1 MSGRR
6 SAALA
11 GLAACSTLALLS
23 TTTGR
28 ASDHLDGPRATADP
42 QADIAD
48 VFAFT
53 SPNQPERLVL
63 AMTITPFASAASRFS
78 SEVDYVF
85 RVRRVTAVQPLALD
99 TTALDVICGFDD
111 GSIQRADCSAPGG
124 RHATVLVGD
133 LSGGSAQAT
142 MPLFAGLRSDPSFF
156 DRQGALA
163 TLASGRTLF
172 TGQNAFAGA
181 SVLALVVEVDALAFA
196 PPPDPDAGVDAADAM
211 AAPAA
216 MPLIVAVAAETV
228 RRGP

>member
-28 ASDHLDGPRATADP
+28 ASDHLDGPRTTADP

-53 SPNQPERLVL
+53 SPDHPGRLVL
-63 AMTITPFASAASRFS
+63 AMTVTPFASVAARFS
-78 SEVDYVF
+78 SGVDYVF
-85 RVRRVTAVQPLALD
+85 RVRRASAVQPLALD

-111 GSIQRADCSAPGG
+111 GTTQRAACSAPGG
-124 RHATVLVGD
+124 RHATALLGD
-133 LSGGSAQAT
+133 ANGGSAQAT

-163 TLASGRTLF
+163 TTASKRTLF

-181 SVLALVVEVDALAFA
+181 NVLALVVEVDALAFA
-196 PPPDPDAGVDAADAM
+196 PPPDPDAGADAM
-211 AAPAA
+211 AGPAA
-216 MPLIVAVAAETV
+216 PPLIVAVAAETV